1 MGLGL
6 KWPKCTWDCPRA
18 HPAVSKTQGSYRMFR
33 LDMGCAGHLVK
44 QKEGAV
50 TERKAESVETEG
62 VEEYGVGAGTVL
74 DGGS

>member
-1 MGLGL
+1 
-6 KWPKCTWDCPRA
+6 
-18 HPAVSKTQGSYRMFR
+18 MFR